1 MITTT
6 ALINASLVPSRS
18 AAFTNEKRIKH
29 SKRARE
35 SLGLGWINAIL
46 LLRIQIQLKY
56 TIVSKITSHAKD
68 EGEKRS
74 QEVTMTGIN
83 SVVTGKFRDPP
94 VIMTGITSRFISR
107 PALECV

>member
-1 MITTT
+1 MLMLLVMITTT
-6 ALINASLVPSRS
+6 LALINASLVPSRS

-46 LLRIQIQLKY
+46 RIQIQLKY

-68 EGEKRS
+68 EGKK
-74 QEVTMTGIN
+74 EV
-83 SVVTGKFRDPP
+83 KK
-94 VIMTGITSRFISR
+94 
-107 PALECV
+107 

>member
-1 MITTT
+1 MLMLLVIITTT

-68 EGEKRS
+68 EGEK
-74 QEVTMTGIN
+74 EA
-83 SVVTGKFRDPP
+83 KK
-94 VIMTGITSRFISR
+94 
-107 PALECV
+107 